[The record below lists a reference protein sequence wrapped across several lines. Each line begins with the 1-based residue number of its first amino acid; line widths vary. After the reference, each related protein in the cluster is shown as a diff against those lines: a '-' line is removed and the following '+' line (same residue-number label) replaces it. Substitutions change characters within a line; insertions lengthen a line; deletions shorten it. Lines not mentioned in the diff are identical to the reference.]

1 VTIDIA
7 GIPAPPGT
15 GQATDGAPSGDGAL
29 PQALPVLPLRENVSF
44 PATVT
49 PLAIGVERSIRLV
62 NDVLGGNRMLT
73 MVASREPETETPGPE
88 QLYEVGVVGV
98 VARMMKV
105 PDGTL
110 RILVQGTER
119 VRLGHF
125 LATDPY
131 LVAAIEREPDVVE
144 PSTELEALVRNL
156 QSTFSEVIEGVPYLP
171 DELQMAV
178 ANVDDPSELGYLIA
192 GALRIETAEK
202 QALLEERE
210 VTARLRR
217 LAEIL
222 ARERELISIGS
233 RIQSQVQGEMER
245 GQREYL
251 LRQQLKAIQEE
262 LGETDEATAE
272 VNELREQLDAA
283 GLPEHARTAADR
295 ELGRL
300 EKLPPQAAEHGVI
313 RTYLEWLAAIPWS
326 KATEDDLDLARAR
339 EILDEDH
346 YDIERV
352 KDRILEFLAVRKLK
366 PDARSAILCFT
377 GPPGVGKTSLG
388 RSIARAM
395 GREFERISVGGVR
408 DESEIRGHRRT
419 YIGAM
424 PGTIIRALR
433 DAGSINPVFMIDEI
447 DKMGADFRGD
457 PASAMLEVLDPEQ
470 NSTFRDHYIDLAV
483 DLSQVLFITTAN
495 SIDLIPGPLRD
506 RMEVIQLAGYTEE
519 EKLEIAKRYLV
530 PRQTE
535 RNGLTAGKIAFN
547 DDALRLVVDGYTR
560 EAGVRNLER
569 EIGAVCRKI
578 AREFAE
584 GTRTRKRTVT
594 SRAVGELLGRRRFV
608 AEAQRRTDDP
618 GVATGLAWTPTGG
631 EVLFVEATAYP
642 GEGRLQITG
651 QLGEVMRESAS
662 AALSYVKAHV
672 RDFDAS
678 VTEDWLSSHDVH
690 VHVPAGAIPK
700 DGPSAGVTITT
711 ALVSLVTGRPV
722 RSDVAMTGEV
732 TLTGQVLPIGGLKEK
747 SLAAQRMGVETVIA
761 PKLNEP
767 DVEEIPAH
775 LREQIE
781 FHFVETVD
789 EVLRLALEG
798 GDEPAH
804 RAGRAREA
812 RRRRRGPRERPRGA
826 GRRLE
831 EEPIERR

>member
-1 VTIDIA
+1 MSIE
-7 GIPAPPGT
+7 IPGFSPPGA
-15 GQATDGAPSGDGAL
+15 GEPAAGSPSGDGAL
-29 PQALPVLPLRENVSF
+29 PSALPILPLRDNVSF
-44 PATVT
+44 PATLT
-49 PLAIGVERSIRLV
+49 PLAIGQERSIRLV
-62 NDVLGGNRMLT
+62 NEVLGGNRMLA
-73 MVASREPETETPGPE
+73 MVASREPEVEVPSPA
-88 QLYEVGVVGV
+88 QLHEVGVVGI

-119 VRLGHF
+119 VRLGRF
-125 LATDPY
+125 VATDPY
-131 LVAAIEREPDVVE
+131 LVATIEREPDAVE
-144 PSTELEALVRNL
+144 QTTELEALVRNL

-192 GALRIETAEK
+192 GALRIGTEEK
-202 QALLEERE
+202 QSLLEERD
-210 VTARLRR
+210 VTTRLRR

-262 LGETDEATAE
+262 LGETDESEAE

-283 GLPEHARTAADR
+283 LLPEHAREAADR
-295 ELGRL
+295 ELRRL
-300 EKLPPQAAEHGVI
+300 EKLPTQAAEHGVI
-313 RTYLEWLAAIPWS
+313 RTYLEWIASLPWS
-326 KATEDDLDLARAR
+326 KATEDDLDLGRSR
-339 EILDEDH
+339 EVLDEDH
-346 YDIERV
+346 YDIEKV

-366 PDARSAILCFT
+366 PDARSAILCFV

-395 GREFERISVGGVR
+395 GREFQRISVGGVR

-419 YIGAM
+419 YVGAM
-424 PGTIIRALR
+424 PGVIIRALR
-433 DAGSINPVFMIDEI
+433 DAGTINPVFMIDEI

-457 PASAMLEVLDPEQ
+457 PSSAMLEVLDPEQ
-470 NSTFRDHYIDLAV
+470 NSTFRDHYLDLAV

-495 SIDLIPGPLRD
+495 NIDLIPGPLRD

-519 EKLEIAKRYLV
+519 EKLEIARRYLV

-535 RNGLTAGKIAFN
+535 RNGLTPGKIAFN
-547 DDALRLVVDGYTR
+547 DDALRLVIDGYTR

-569 EIGAVCRKI
+569 EIGAVCRKV
-578 AREFAE
+578 AREYAE
-584 GTRTRKRTVT
+584 GARTRKRTIT
-594 SRAVGELLGRRRFV
+594 ARAVGELLGRRRLV
-608 AEAQRRTDDP
+608 PEAARRTDDP
-618 GVATGLAWTPTGG
+618 GVATGLAWTPSGG
-631 EVLFVEATAYP
+631 EMLFVEAAAYP

-651 QLGEVMRESAS
+651 QLGDVMKESAS
-662 AALSYVKAHV
+662 AALSYVRAHAAEWT
-672 RDFDAS
+672 DSAP
-678 VTEDWLSSHDVH
+678 EDWWRTHDVH

-700 DGPSAGVTITT
+700 DGPSAGVTIAT

-747 SLAAQRMGVETVIA
+747 ALAAQRMGIATVIA
-761 PKLNEP
+761 PKLNAP
-767 DVEEIPAH
+767 DAEEIPAH
-775 LREQIE
+775 LREQLE
-781 FHFVETVD
+781 LRFVESVD
-789 EVLRLALEG
+789 DVLRVALEG
-798 GDEPAH
+798 GDGDASP
-804 RAGRAREA
+804 RARGRTA

-831 EEPIERR
+831 DEPIERR